1 MSWAAVIVLSLAL
14 VPIRA
19 FGYGYTADEVD
30 DLIGGIL
37 AYKLDESGADSVQ
50 DWIDG
55 YLTDKAGVMS
65 EWYIIALSQD
75 GVRGM
80 DSYERALTDYISS
93 NTIHSATTREKLALA
108 LCAAGSSDSYIA
120 DILDESVGENG
131 IMSRIYGLHILNN
144 GYTCDRYTAESVAD
158 ELLGM
163 QYADGGWALF
173 GEYGDIDVTAM
184 TVQALAPQYGE
195 RADVEASV
203 DRALDFLSRKQMDD
217 GGYKGFGKPNLES
230 SAQVLT
236 ALSALGIDCCEDERF
251 IKDGNTVIDGML
263 GYRLGDG
270 SFCHEADGG
279 FNETATIQ
287 AMYSFVAYKRMLAGK
302 PYIYMM
308 DNRRELSQN
317 GGDTPDTAAVVT
329 TRAGEAAVTTAA
341 DRVPAES
348 GTAAV
353 TSAAVSS
360 TLASASSMV
369 SSTFAVS
376 SAGSSAQVSG
386 PSEITGTATSAVT
399 SGSVISVNS
408 GSTHGGYKPIA
419 VIVIIGAGALLSVL
433 LLALGKKNCKNF
445 IFIGGAA
452 AVGIVIILVT
462 DIRSADEYYGSSA
475 VKENAVGTVTMEI
488 RCDTAV
494 GKSDSEYI
502 PEDGVILPVTSFD
515 IEEGD
520 TVFDVLTD
528 AAQTCGIQVDSR
540 GGSKSMIYVAGIN
553 YLYEYDFG
561 DLSGWVYHVN
571 GISPSRNSGDY
582 VLSDGD
588 RIEWLYTCELGH
600 DLNEV
605 YEE

>member
-144 GYTCDRYTAESVAD
+144 GYTCDKYTAESVAD

-163 QYADGGWALF
+163 QFDDGGWALF

-184 TVQALAPQYGE
+184 TVQAFAPQYSE

-217 GGYKGFGKPNLES
+217 GGYKGLGKPNLES

-270 SFCHEADGG
+270 RFCHEADGG

-287 AMYSFVAYKRMLAGK
+287 AMYYFVAYKRMLAGE

-329 TRAGEAAVTTAA
+329 TRAGEVAVTTAA

-433 LLALGKKNCKNF
+433 LLALGKKSCKNF